1 LDESEN
7 LSPGESQH
15 SPCEASDHESGDFGS
30 TSVWTTVIS
39 DSAIL
44 DHLLQLYFTWV
55 HPVHTLFN
63 RDRFLESYKSHSAE
77 FCSEILINALCS
89 MACHLQSARSGD
101 EADFGQLGL
110 EFSDAV
116 RADIDAEDKTVT
128 TVQAFAVMFLV
139 DCSRC
144 NALRASSY
152 LRTASNILASIETLE
167 IEGFQ
172 DVWNDTVRGVHNLN
186 VSVL

>member
-1 LDESEN
+1 MITDSE
-7 LSPGESQH
+7 
-15 SPCEASDHESGDFGS
+15 
-30 TSVWTTVIS
+30 
-39 DSAIL
+39 IL

-63 RDRFLESYKSHSAE
+63 RDCFLESYKSHSAE
-77 FCSEILINALCS
+77 FCSGILINALCS
-89 MACHLQSARSGD
+89 MACHLQPATSGD

-116 RADIDAEDKTVT
+116 RADIDAEDKTLT

-152 LRTASNILASIETLE
+152 LRTASNILTRVETLE

-172 DVWNDTVRGVHNLN
+172 EAWNDTVRGVHSLS